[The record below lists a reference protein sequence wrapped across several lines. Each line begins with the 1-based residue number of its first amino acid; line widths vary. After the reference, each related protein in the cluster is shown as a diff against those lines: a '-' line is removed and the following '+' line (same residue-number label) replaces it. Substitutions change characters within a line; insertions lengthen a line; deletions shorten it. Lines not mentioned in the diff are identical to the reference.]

1 MQDPKYNHE
10 YLVKMS
16 NGDDPD
22 DESDKHLLAQD
33 LP

>member
-1 MQDPKYNHE
+1 MQDPKYNNE
-10 YLVKMS
+10 SLDKMS

-22 DESDKHLLAQD
+22 DESDKHLLAQY